1 MFISFNN
8 SWMNESSDQ
17 SLCECIIRKADGE
30 ARCTAGVV
38 DIILLLLICHFNA
51 RHVFEKEMT
60 HAGGSSCCTSA
71 FPKLFVKMGHLR
83 PCAHSLCILLR
94 WGHWPPCCSWNRCR
108 FVDLLRL
115 FWVSREV
122 PTVCYQGASKE
133 TAHAFSKVQLNDGWA
148 AASWIAKAKQVQ
160 KASKSSESLPWIHLK
175 SPKSHF
181 TFRIISCVVLW
192 HYDLFSI
199 VLKAFNVNCF

>member
-17 SLCECIIRKADGE
+17 SLCECWWE

-38 DIILLLLICHFNA
+38 DNILLLLICHFNA

-60 HAGGSSCCTSA
+60 RAGGSSCCTSA

-83 PCAHSLCILLR
+83 LSRGPAEVRTLTFILQLKQAR
-94 WGHWPPCCSWNRCR
+94 
-108 FVDLLRL
+108 VKDLFRL

-122 PTVCYQGASKE
+122 PTVCYQRASKGVLTRSPKFKWMMVE
-133 TAHAFSKVQLNDGWA
+133 LQPHESQMQSKYRKPQNRLNLCLEFTWRN
-148 AASWIAKAKQVQ
+148 I
-160 KASKSSESLPWIHLK
+160 
-175 SPKSHF
+175 PKSHF
-181 TFRIISCVVLW
+181 TLRIISCVVLW
-192 HYDLFSI
+192 HYDSFSI
-199 VLKAFNVNCF
+199 VLKAFNANCF